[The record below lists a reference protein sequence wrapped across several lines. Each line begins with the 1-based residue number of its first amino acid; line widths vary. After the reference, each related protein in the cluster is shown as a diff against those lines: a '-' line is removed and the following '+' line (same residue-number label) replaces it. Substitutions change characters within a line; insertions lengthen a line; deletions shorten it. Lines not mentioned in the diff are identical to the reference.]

1 MSSMEQYLEKGKEVL
16 KILINNGCEAYLI
29 GGAVCNTIL
38 DIPFKEIEV
47 TTNATPDMVKGI
59 FAQAKV
65 EDEGEGAVR
74 LTYMGHQFL
83 VSTFRL
89 EEKYRDNRT
98 PVRLHYSKNLKDEL
112 ANRDFTINAIAMSY
126 GGKLTDAYRGYED
139 IQRKK
144 VRTIGNPRIRFAEDP
159 KRMLIALRLVSELG
173 FKIDGKTFK
182 AMKRKS
188 KLVGQLKIDEIIPEL
203 ERILNGNYFKRS
215 LSYLMDSKIYKRIP
229 LLQNGFKHLSRHYKR
244 ISIDSF
250 LAYSYVLNKEYAKD
264 YDSISED
271 PGRLKR
277 VVELAIVNPKS
288 KYDKLTLFSYGL
300 EVCLDANYV
309 NRLLGKSRLRTR
321 RIKKDFAILPI
332 QKICD
337 LKFKGEDIL
346 LLTKDQGGEYLQ
358 PLIDDIAFN
367 VLNQELENDYD
378 KIKLFAIKW
387 LRERGILPALGEDKT
402 VSQPQPSFLDNSYV
416 DRYQPSIS
424 KPYQYDSSSAPIN
437 NEELKIEQIERRVS
451 DYERTLREK
460 DEKIKELE
468 RQALQYKL
476 DNDINTIVGQN
487 LEILRDLNY
496 LEKGSEKIMLSREL
510 KEVYRG
516 LITNVDPKYRVLKE
530 NETKEG
536 NDSNNENE
544 N

>member
-387 LRERGILPALGEDKT
+387 LRERGILPALGEEKT

>member
-1 MSSMEQYLEKGKEVL
+1 MEQYLEKGKEVL

-38 DIPFKEIEV
+38 DLPFKEIEV

-59 FAQAKV
+59 FAQAKA

-74 LTYMGHQFL
+74 LTYMGYEFL

-89 EEKYRDNRT
+89 EEKYRDDRT
-98 PVRLHYSKNLKDEL
+98 PMRLHYSKNLKDEL

-144 VRTIGNPRIRFAEDP
+144 VRTIGNPRIRFTEDP

-173 FKIDGKTFK
+173 FRIDGKTFK
-182 AMKRKS
+182 SMKRKA
-188 KLVGQLKIDEIIPEL
+188 KLVGRLQIDEIIPEL
-203 ERILNGNYFKRS
+203 ERILNGNYFKRT

-250 LAYSYVLNKEYAKD
+250 LAYSYILNKEYSMD

-321 RIKKDFAILPI
+321 RIKKDFEALPI
-332 QKICD
+332 KKICD
-337 LKFKGEDIL
+337 LKFKGEDVLFI
-346 LLTKDQGGEYLQ
+346 TKDQGGEYLQ
-358 PLIDDIAFN
+358 PLIDDIAYK
-367 VLNQELENDYD
+367 VINQEIENDYD
-378 KIKLFAIKW
+378 QIKVFAIKY
-387 LRERGILPALGEDKT
+387 LRERGIIPTLDEERAAF
-402 VSQPQPSFLDNSYV
+402 QPQPSYIDNNYEK
-416 DRYQPSIS
+416 RYDSS
-424 KPYQYDSSSAPIN
+424 TTESYQYDYSPSPVN
-437 NEELKIEQIERRVS
+437 KEELKIEQIERRVS
-451 DYERTLREK
+451 EYERTLREK

-496 LEKGSEKIMLSREL
+496 LEKGSEKLMLSREL

-516 LITNVDPKYRVLKE
+516 LITNVDPKYRVLQE
-530 NETKEG
+530 NKTKEG

>member
-1 MSSMEQYLEKGKEVL
+1 MNSMEQYLEKGKEVL

-38 DIPFKEIEV
+38 DLPFKEIEV

-59 FAQAKV
+59 FAQAKA

-74 LTYMGHQFL
+74 LTYMGYEFL

-89 EEKYRDNRT
+89 EEKYRDDRT
-98 PVRLHYSKNLKDEL
+98 PMRLHYSKNLKDEL

-144 VRTIGNPRIRFAEDP
+144 VRTIGNPRIRFTEDP

-173 FKIDGKTFK
+173 FRIDGKTFK
-182 AMKRKS
+182 AMKRKA
-188 KLVGQLKIDEIIPEL
+188 KLVGRLQIDEIIPEL
-203 ERILNGNYFKRS
+203 ERILNGNYFKRT

-250 LAYSYVLNKEYAKD
+250 LAYSYILNKEYSMD

-321 RIKKDFAILPI
+321 RIKKDFEALPI
-332 QKICD
+332 KKICD
-337 LKFKGEDIL
+337 LKFKGEDVLFI
-346 LLTKDQGGEYLQ
+346 TKDQGGEYLQ
-358 PLIDDIAFN
+358 PLIDDIAYK
-367 VLNQELENDYD
+367 VINQEIENDYD
-378 KIKLFAIKW
+378 QIKVFAIKY
-387 LRERGILPALGEDKT
+387 LRERGIIPTLDEERAAF
-402 VSQPQPSFLDNSYV
+402 QPQPSYIDNNYEK
-416 DRYQPSIS
+416 RYDSS
-424 KPYQYDSSSAPIN
+424 TTESYQYDYSPSPVN
-437 NEELKIEQIERRVS
+437 KEELKIEQIERRVS
-451 DYERTLREK
+451 EYERTLREK

-496 LEKGSEKIMLSREL
+496 LEKGSEKLMLSREL

-516 LITNVDPKYRVLKE
+516 LITNVDPKYRVLQE
-530 NETKEG
+530 NKTKEG

>member
-1 MSSMEQYLEKGKEVL
+1 MNSMEQYLEKGKEVL

-38 DIPFKEIEV
+38 DLPFKEIEV

-59 FAQAKV
+59 FAQAKA

-74 LTYMGHQFL
+74 LTYMGYEFL

-89 EEKYRDNRT
+89 EEKYRDDRT
-98 PVRLHYSKNLKDEL
+98 PMRLHYSKNLKDEL

-144 VRTIGNPRIRFAEDP
+144 VRTIGNPRIRFTEDP

-173 FKIDGKTFK
+173 FRIDGKTFK
-182 AMKRKS
+182 SMKRKA
-188 KLVGQLKIDEIIPEL
+188 KLVGRLQIDEIIPEL
-203 ERILNGNYFKRS
+203 ERILNGNYFKRT

-250 LAYSYVLNKEYAKD
+250 LAYSYILNKEYSMD

-321 RIKKDFAILPI
+321 RIKKDFEALPI
-332 QKICD
+332 KKICD
-337 LKFKGEDIL
+337 LKFKGEDVLFI
-346 LLTKDQGGEYLQ
+346 TKDQGGEYLQ
-358 PLIDDIAFN
+358 PLIDDIAYK
-367 VLNQELENDYD
+367 VINQEIENDYD
-378 KIKLFAIKW
+378 QIKVFAIKY
-387 LRERGILPALGEDKT
+387 LRERGIIPTLDEERAAF
-402 VSQPQPSFLDNSYV
+402 QPQPSYIDNNYEK
-416 DRYQPSIS
+416 RYDSS
-424 KPYQYDSSSAPIN
+424 TTESYQYDYSPSPVN
-437 NEELKIEQIERRVS
+437 KEELKIEQIERRVS
-451 DYERTLREK
+451 EYERTLREK

-496 LEKGSEKIMLSREL
+496 LEKGSEKLMLSREL

-516 LITNVDPKYRVLKE
+516 LITNVDPKYRVLQE
-530 NETKEG
+530 NKTKEG

>member
-229 LLQNGFKHLSRHYKR
+229 VLQNGFKHLSRHYKR

>member
-1 MSSMEQYLEKGKEVL
+1 MEQYLEKGKEVL

-387 LRERGILPALGEDKT
+387 LRERGILPALGEEKT